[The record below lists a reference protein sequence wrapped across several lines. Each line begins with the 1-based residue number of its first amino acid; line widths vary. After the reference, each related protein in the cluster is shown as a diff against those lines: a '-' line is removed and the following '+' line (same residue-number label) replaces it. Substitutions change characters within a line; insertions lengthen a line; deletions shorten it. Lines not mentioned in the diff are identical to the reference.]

1 MNALQVSMTR
11 ELLLERLKERVE
23 NAKFL
28 MAIKEGELWINV
40 LYELQQA
47 KEISDTLAEYDTQQ
61 LNLPLK
67 EEKNNG

>member
-28 MAIKEGELWINV
+28 MAIKEGELWINA

-47 KEISDTLAEYDTQQ
+47 KEISDKLAEYDTQQ